1 MLNSSYILIG
11 LKVSSIK
18 IKAMLKSVTL
28 ICTYVLCCSALFAQQ
43 MAAQAQ
49 FEQMRRSA
57 LPMGAES
64 GEMDRAPD
72 HRSGPY
78 L

>member
-1 MLNSSYILIG
+1 
-11 LKVSSIK
+11 
-18 IKAMLKSVTL
+18 
-28 ICTYVLCCSALFAQQ
+28 

-57 LPMGAES
+57 LPMGSES
-64 GEMDRAPD
+64 GEMDRALD
-72 HRSGPY
+72 HRTSGPY